1 VLAVGTPPA
10 GTAVPVAAQVTEEQM
25 LRDARVDEY
34 LRAHRET
41 LAGTPAALPGGA
53 LRSVDFA
60 VPQR

>member
-1 VLAVGTPPA
+1 
-10 GTAVPVAAQVTEEQM
+10 VAAAGAGPNAQM

-53 LRSVDFA
+53 MRSVDFA